1 MIPSLEEFTNAVK
14 GYFQVGW
21 WNLSAKQV
29 DDYIYGEEAQE
40 LITNRY
46 NEAVKKYKN
55 KEITERQFMIG
66 IASSAGNCL
75 IYMY

>member
-1 MIPSLEEFTNAVK
+1 MPSLEEFTNAVK
-14 GYFQVGW
+14 EYFQVGW
-21 WNLSAKQV
+21 WSLDAEQV

-55 KEITERQFMIG
+55 KEITKRQFITG
-66 IASSAGNCL
+66 VASSAGNCL

>member
-1 MIPSLEEFTNAVK
+1 MPTLEEFTTAVK
-14 GYFQVGW
+14 EYFQVGW
-21 WNLSAKQV
+21 WSLSAEQV
-29 DDYIYGEEAQE
+29 DDYIHGEEAQE

-46 NEAVKKYKN
+46 NEAIEKYNSGK
-55 KEITERQFMIG
+55 ITKQQFLTG